1 MTLDHPYVKALRRGF
16 GIYVDDSSLQEYPR
30 VVQQLAQQVTRHHR
44 NTTAPSS
51 KLVSL
56 MMAPFA
62 T

>member
-30 VVQQLAQQVTRHHR
+30 VVQQLAQQVTRRHHI

-51 KLVSL
+51 QV
-56 MMAPFA
+56 FH
-62 T
+62 